1 MLNGNTIELGVCYYP
16 EHWDTSFWK
25 EDMLRMKSYGIGVI
39 RVAEFAWNLFE
50 PEEGRFDDSFWD
62 RFLNVAKDCGMQVIF
77 CTPTATPPAWLTEKY
92 PEVLNCD
99 IYGHPVYHGMRKHH
113 NMTSPVYLDF
123 VKKIVEH
130 IAAHYSA
137 HPAIIGWQIDNEVN
151 CETNSYHAP
160 SDHEAFRKYLKEKY
174 GTLENL
180 NRAMGTTFW
189 NQTYTDWEQVHLSRY
204 TLANSNNPH
213 MMLEEKRFISEA
225 AINYIGIQ
233 ADIIRKYRR
242 SEQFIT
248 TNGLFGVFDNH
259 KLVKEKLDFITYD
272 SYPNFA
278 FAMEGNKLSPR
289 SLRDRETSF
298 NLAKTRSVSNRFGIM
313 EQQSGP
319 GGWNTRLLQPA
330 PKPGQLRLWTFQSIA
345 HGADFV
351 SYFRWRT
358 CTFGTEMYWH
368 GLLNY
373 DNFPN
378 RRTEELLRVSED
390 IQKIQRIAGTKHT
403 AKFAI
408 LCDYDNEWDGMEDKW
423 HGPLNWESTD
433 GWFKALQRAHIPF
446 EFVNINDEG
455 TSRPLGNFTA
465 AVYPH
470 PTIMTPARAEIL
482 RAYAE
487 NGGTL
492 FFGCRSGYKDID
504 GQCPMM
510 PMPGLLAPLTGCTVE
525 DFTFIGPADE
535 KEYMTLGEKKIPAP
549 TFNDILRPDFE
560 SCEVLATYDGN
571 YYNGKPAL
579 TRNTVGKGTV
589 YACGSVFAEE
599 TAAALLELLPKAEL
613 CPVTGWLERPEE
625 IIGGAKFLAKMF
637 GVDKVVIGVEDNKR
651 NGIDA
656 MNKVIAEQKAPVVVE
671 PLRCRYPQGGEK
683 QLCQAITGKQVPPG
697 GLPANIGCAVFN
709 INTTIAIYHAIKDG
723 MPVVRK
729 VVTVSGSGVV
739 EPKNLECPIGTPV
752 SLLFDACGG
761 LKDETFK
768 LIAGGPMMGMAQASA
783 DFPVAKGTGAVLAFA
798 ANENKVS
805 EDPTCIRCGRCVEAC
820 PMHLEPLYLY
830 LYVQKNR
837 IEDLEAA
844 HVMDCIECGAC
855 SYICPGRLHLTHSF
869 KVGKQKVKEAAAK
882 AKAAAE
888 AAKAAEEA
896 KKEA

>member
-99 IYGHPVYHGMRKHH
+99 IYGHPVCHGMRKHH

-174 GTLENL
+174 GTFENL

-242 SEQFIT
+242 PEQFIT
-248 TNGLFGVFDNH
+248 TNGLFGVLDNH
-259 KLVKEKLDFITYD
+259 KLVKEKLDFMTYD

-278 FAMEGNKLSPR
+278 FAMEGSKLSPR

-423 HGPLNWESTD
+423 HGPLNRESTD

-455 TSRPLGNFTA
+455 TSQPLGNFTA

-487 NGGTL
+487 NGGAL

-579 TRNTVGKGTV
+579 TKNTVGKGTV

-613 CPVTGWLERPEE
+613 CPVTGWLELPEE
-625 IIGGAKFLAKMF
+625 IELTVRTNEKNGRSYAFLLNYTA
-637 GVDKVVIGVEDNKR
+637 
-651 NGIDA
+651 
-656 MNKVIAEQKAPVVVE
+656 Q
-671 PLRCRYPQGGEK
+671 PQ
-683 QLCQAITGKQVPPG
+683 T
-697 GLPANIGCAVFN
+697 
-709 INTTIAIYHAIKDG
+709 
-723 MPVVRK
+723 
-729 VVTVSGSGVV
+729 VTVQKPTKELLTRETLDGTYTMEPYGV
-739 EPKNLECPIGTPV
+739 L
-752 SLLFDACGG
+752 
-761 LKDETFK
+761 
-768 LIAGGPMMGMAQASA
+768 
-783 DFPVAKGTGAVLAFA
+783 VLD
-798 ANENKVS
+798 K
-805 EDPTCIRCGRCVEAC
+805 P
-820 PMHLEPLYLY
+820 
-830 LYVQKNR
+830 Q
-837 IEDLEAA
+837 
-844 HVMDCIECGAC
+844 
-855 SYICPGRLHLTHSF
+855 
-869 KVGKQKVKEAAAK
+869 
-882 AKAAAE
+882 
-888 AAKAAEEA
+888 
-896 KKEA
+896 